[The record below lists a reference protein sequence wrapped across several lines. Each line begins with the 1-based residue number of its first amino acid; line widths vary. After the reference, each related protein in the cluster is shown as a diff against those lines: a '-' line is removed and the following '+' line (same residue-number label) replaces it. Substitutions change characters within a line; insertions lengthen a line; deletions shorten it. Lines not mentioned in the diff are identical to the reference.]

1 MQFFFLAKLIIDGRK
16 GVQKGTTFW
25 ICRRHI

>member
-1 MQFFFLAKLIIDGRK
+1 LIIDGRK